1 MNLLGKKMFSYLTI
15 MIIISGKKPTFF
27 LAKLIENN
35 KVVVA
40 IKHIHYWCVIN
51 IINQENQIISKKKK
65 KQNGNWILINWIW
78 NQRKNE
84 QQQHRNKWRDFIQIF
99 FWFQPWPLSS
109 NQWIN
114 EWQSDYQ
121 AISVDDDGK
130 LLINIC

>member
-51 IINQENQIISKKKK
+51 IINQENQIISKKK